1 MSNIPAGYQQTDIG
15 LIPSDWEVITIDEIL
30 NFVGGSQPPRD
41 NFIFDEK
48 EGYVRLLQ
56 IRDICE
62 IFEAEI
68 LHVCSSPTLSQNQ

>member
-56 IRDICE
+56 IRDYKTDRYASYIPSH
-62 IFEAEI
+62 F
-68 LHVCSSPTLSQNQ
+68 LSSYYT